1 MGMNVPG
8 FLQEYSPAIL
18 SGCAVAGVIGTGI
31 LAAKASPV
39 AQDILSREKYER
51 KEDRLPISDTVK
63 LTWKCYAPAVI
74 MGTATIACIVASTSQ
89 SSARNAAL
97 ASAYGLASASLKEY
111 KDAVIE
117 TVGEKKA
124 QEVHDKVAERKLE
137 RAEYREQDVIPTD
150 KGNTLCFDRI
160 SGRYFYSDIEYINRT
175 MLDLNRTLIADDW
188 VDLNWLYDRLGL
200 ESINLGDQLGWSSEQ
215 QPELSPSSRLAPNT
229 DIPCYV
235 VDFTVDPVL
244 RASCVYSY

>member
-1 MGMNVPG
+1 MGINMPG
-8 FLQEYSPAIL
+8 FLHEYSPAIL

-39 AQDILSREKYER
+39 AQDVLFKEKYER
-51 KEDRLPISDTVK
+51 KEEKLPILDTVQ
-63 LTWKCYAPAVI
+63 LTWKYYAPAVI
-74 MGTATIACIVASTSQ
+74 MGGATIACIVASTAQ

-111 KDAVIE
+111 KDAVVE
-117 TVGEKKA
+117 TVGEQKA
-124 QEVHDKVAERKLE
+124 QEIHDKVSERKLE
-137 RAEYREQDVIPTD
+137 RVQYREKDVIPTD

-160 SGRYFYSDIEYINRT
+160 SGRYFYSDIEYINRV
-175 MLDLNRTLIADDW
+175 MVELNRTLVANDW
-188 VDLNWLYDRLGL
+188 VDLNWFYDRIGL
-200 ESINLGDQLGWSSEQ
+200 ENITLGDQMGWTSEQ
-215 QPELSPSSRLAPNT
+215 QPELAPSSRLAPNT

-244 RASCVYSY
+244 RASCAYSY